1 MSSPVL
7 VDRPVVPPGY
17 SGSRALD
24 EGAGDFVAVELE
36 TEYEGKGKGKARGAG
51 GGPL

>member
-7 VDRPVVPPGY
+7 VDPPG
-17 SGSRALD
+17 STENRALD
-24 EGAGDFVAVELE
+24 EGAGEFVAVELE
-36 TEYEGKGKGKARGAG
+36 TEYEGKGKGKGKVREG